1 MINYIIT
8 IGYQIKPIVSLILYK
23 NTYTSIVRM
32 IPIVIGEMLNM
43 NLKLVGNQIKKQR
56 ELKKLTQEEL
66 AEKVGLSRNY
76 ISFLERGT
84 KAPRLETLI
93 NIANALGVSANTLLI
108 DVLDYDDK
116 LQSIHVSKEIECL
129 SSKDKEIIYGVI
141 NVLKNAN
148 SKFSGDGKI

>member
-1 MINYIIT
+1 
-8 IGYQIKPIVSLILYK
+8 
-23 NTYTSIVRM
+23 
-32 IPIVIGEMLNM
+32 M

-93 NIANALGVSANTLLI
+93 NIANALGVSANTLLL

-116 LQSIHVSKEIECL
+116 LQSIHISKEIECL

-148 SKFSGDGKI
+148 SKFSGDGKIWNL

>member
-1 MINYIIT
+1 
-8 IGYQIKPIVSLILYK
+8 
-23 NTYTSIVRM
+23 
-32 IPIVIGEMLNM
+32 M

-56 ELKKLTQEEL
+56 KLKKLTQEQL

-76 ISFLERGT
+76 ISFLERGI

-108 DVLDYDDK
+108 DVLEYDDK
-116 LQSIHVSKEIECL
+116 LQSIHISKEIECL

-148 SKFSGDGKI
+148 SKFPGDGKI